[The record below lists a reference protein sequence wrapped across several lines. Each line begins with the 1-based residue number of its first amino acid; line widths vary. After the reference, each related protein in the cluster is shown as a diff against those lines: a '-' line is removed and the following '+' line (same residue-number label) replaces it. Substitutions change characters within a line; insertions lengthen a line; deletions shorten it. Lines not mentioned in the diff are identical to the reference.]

1 MSWAAKHHGQLAARV
16 LQQME
21 DCVGRD
27 GDAKTWDR
35 NSTPASAKSYFVR
48 ALKPN
53 TERVSSLRNV
63 REMHTMAVILDHL
76 ALGRSK
82 AAADVAA
89 QRLKALELASTS
101 GSWDAAQYLEL
112 VPAETA
118 TLVNKEEE
126 YSATRETEFNQ
137 RLHRRAAAPYHQNYE
152 YVWNGSGDNGKG
164 KGKAKGKDKGKGKGK
179 EKGKDKGGGEHRPQA
194 W

>member
-1 MSWAAKHHGQLAARV
+1 MSWATRYPGRLAART
-16 LQQME
+16 LQQMG

-27 GDAKTWDR
+27 GEAKSWDKD
-35 NSTPASAKSYFVR
+35 SVPASAKSYFIRV
-48 ALKPN
+48 LKPN

-63 REMHTMAVILDHL
+63 REMHAMAVLLDHL
-76 ALGRSK
+76 ALGRTK

-101 GSWDAAQYLEL
+101 GNWDSAQYLEL
-112 VPAETA
+112 VPAESA

-126 YSATRETEFNQ
+126 YNAKRETEFHR
-137 RLHRRAAAPYHQNYE
+137 RLHGRAATQSYDHAWTSSSE
-152 YVWNGSGDNGKG
+152 SG
-164 KGKAKGKDKGKGKGK
+164 KGKAKGKGKEKGKG
-179 EKGKDKGGGEHRPQA
+179 KGKDKGGGEHRPQA